1 MFEVR
6 ELGRVRL
13 FNREGHFGLPAGHLL
28 VYEPGIKSSA
38 DLYAQT
44 VSASKFLEFIAA
56 LFGGHHAKLAPAEP
70 Y

>member
-6 ELGRVRL
+6 DVGRVCL
-13 FNREGHFGLPAGHLL
+13 SKREGHFEFPAGHLL
-28 VYEPGIKSSA
+28 VYEPGIKLSG
-38 DLYAQT
+38 DLCART

>member
-13 FNREGHFGLPAGHLL
+13 FNRAGHFELPAGHLL
-28 VYEPGIKSSA
+28 VYEPGIEPSVDRCA
-38 DLYAQT
+38 RT

-56 LFGGHHAKLAPAEP
+56 LFGGHHAKLAPTEP

>member
-1 MFEVR
+1 VFGVR

-13 FNREGHFGLPAGHLL
+13 FNLEGYFGLPAGHLL
-28 VYEPGIKSSA
+28 DYKPGIKPSA
-38 DLYAQT
+38 DLCART
-44 VSASKFLEFIAA
+44 ASASKFLEFIAA